1 MEVLNNIWTALTTE
15 NEIALKITTYPLTF
29 IEGYLTF
36 KLFTSVLNIQYTKRQ
51 KFIYIILASLLSLIS
66 ISFIPSPYNLFV
78 NYICTFI
85 LTFLLFKLTILKT
98 FIAIILPQLLFTLIG
113 TLIMGP
119 LLKIFNI
126 TYNELAL
133 IPIYRVTYLL
143 ISYTIFFSITFLL
156 NFKNIAI
163 RFIEE
168 LDNHNKRIFI
178 LNLILGFAT
187 LIFEIVLLYN
197 YINVFSL
204 LITTIS
210 FILLLSYF
218 GISFYSLTRV
228 MKLQLTTRDLENAE
242 AYNETLQI
250 LYDNVKSFK
259 HDFDNMNHMVDGY
272 LKNDDL
278 EGLKKYYYDLTKDY
292 DRVNNISILNPN
304 IINNP
309 GIYNMLISKYKVAN
323 NVNVK
328 LHIEFFMDFNTLH
341 MPIYEFSRILG
352 ILIDNAIEA
361 ASECDKK
368 EVNIMFRSSY
378 KDNVEIVK
386 IENTYKNKDVD
397 LSKIFTKE
405 VSSKN
410 NHMGMGLWEV
420 NQIINRFNHIKI
432 VPSKDDKY
440 FSQQLEIYY

>member
-1 MEVLNNIWTALTTE
+1 MEMFNNIWTALTTD

-29 IEGYLTF
+29 IEVYLSF
-36 KLFTSVLNIQYTKRQ
+36 KLFTSVLNIEYTKKQ
-51 KFIYIILASLLSLIS
+51 KFTYILLTTFLSLIS

-98 FIAIILPQLLFTLIG
+98 FIAIILPQLAFGLIG
-113 TLIMGP
+113 TLIINP
-119 LLKIFNI
+119 ILNIFKISSEQLI
-126 TYNELAL
+126 T
-133 IPIYRVTYLL
+133 IPIYRTTYLL
-143 ISYTIFFSITFLL
+143 ISYFLMYIIIKILKYKNIAFHFIENLDKKSRKIFVINLTLGFFVLIVQALITYYYVSLVSLVITFLS
-156 NFKNIAI
+156 
-163 RFIEE
+163 FI
-168 LDNHNKRIFI
+168 
-178 LNLILGFAT
+178 
-187 LIFEIVLLYN
+187 
-197 YINVFSL
+197 SL
-204 LITTIS
+204 LV
-210 FILLLSYF
+210 YF

-292 DRVNNISILNPN
+292 DRVNNISVLNPN

-309 GIYNMLISKYKVAN
+309 GIYNMLISKYKTAN
-323 NVNVK
+323 KVNVK

-361 ASECDKK
+361 ASECDNK

-397 LSKIFTKE
+397 LSKIFSKE

-420 NQIINRFNHIKI
+420 NQIINRFNNIKI
-432 VPSKDDKY
+432 VPSKNDTY